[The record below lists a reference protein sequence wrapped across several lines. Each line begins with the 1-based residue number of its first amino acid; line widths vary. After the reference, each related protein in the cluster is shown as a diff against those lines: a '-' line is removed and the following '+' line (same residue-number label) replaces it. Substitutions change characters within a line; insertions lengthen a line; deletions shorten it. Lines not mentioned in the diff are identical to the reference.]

1 MTWISSWRALLG
13 VATAFTALVGCASTA
28 PRSLPGWTEQ
38 TQLFEYAEGRFVTVM
53 TDQGDC
59 SVAFQG
65 RISSDFESTFLRTM
79 AAVESRACR
88 SRLITL
94 DSGGGLVLPAL
105 RAGERLR
112 QWGYTTEVAG
122 WESGRCA
129 SACGLLFIAGVERVA
144 KPEAATDH
152 KAAGLGVHQSS
163 KKVGDRKICLPEDTA
178 LPSSNARVKA
188 YVERMLPPVGAQ
200 MYLQLRA
207 QTDCRRMRY
216 LSLDELLQGGIATRK
231 AGA

>member
-1 MTWISSWRALLG
+1 M
-13 VATAFTALVGCASTA
+13 A
-28 PRSLPGWTEQ
+28 PRSLPVWTDQ
-38 TQLFEYAEGRFVTVM
+38 TQLFEYAEGRFVTVA

-65 RISSDFESTFLRTM
+65 RISSEFEGAFLKAM
-79 AAVESRACR
+79 AAVESHPCR

-122 WESGRCA
+122 WEAGRCA

-144 KPEAATDH
+144 KPEAAAGN

-163 KKVGDRKICLPEDTA
+163 KRVGDGKVCLPEDTA

-188 YVERMLPPVGAQ
+188 YVERMLPPAGAQ

-216 LSLDELLQGGIATRK
+216 LSMEELLQGGIATRK
-231 AGA
+231 AGG